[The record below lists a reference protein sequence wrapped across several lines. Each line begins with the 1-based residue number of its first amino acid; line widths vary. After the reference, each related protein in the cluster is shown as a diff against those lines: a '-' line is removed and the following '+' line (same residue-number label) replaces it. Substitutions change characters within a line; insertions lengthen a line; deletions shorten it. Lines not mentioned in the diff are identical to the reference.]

1 MGAVPEAGVSKGAVR
16 PRTVSESRTRKR
28 RILFLVLL
36 AGLLGGLFW
45 DGSPLG
51 TLALHQALVMKFPLV
66 RQVTPTELVSWM
78 QDPKRPP
85 PLLVDV
91 RVQAEFQH
99 SHLQGAVHLDPTAAD
114 LSPLQR
120 IPYEQPIVVYDAAGA
135 GGTAMVVALSRAG
148 YRRLSNLDGGVFR
161 WVNQG
166 HPVVT
171 EQGEAHTV
179 AAASWFWGRL
189 LKARYRP

>member
-1 MGAVPEAGVSKGAVR
+1 M
-16 PRTVSESRTRKR
+16 PRTASESKSRKR
-28 RILFLVLL
+28 HIVWLVLL

-51 TLALHQALVMKFPLV
+51 TWALHQALRMKFPLV
-66 RQVTPTELVSWM
+66 RQVTPAELVTWM

-85 PLLVDV
+85 PLLVDA
-91 RVQAEFQH
+91 RTLAEFQH
-99 SHLQGAVHLDPTAAD
+99 SHLQGAVHLDPSAGD
-114 LSPLQR
+114 LTPLQR
-120 IPYEQPIVVYDAAGA
+120 IPYEQAVVVYDAAGV
-135 GGTAMVVALSRAG
+135 GGTAMVIALSRAG
-148 YRRLSNLDGGVFR
+148 YRRLSNLDGGIFG

-171 EQGEAHTV
+171 DVGEAHTV
-179 AAASWFWGRL
+179 TPVSWSWGRL

>member
-1 MGAVPEAGVSKGAVR
+1 MPA
-16 PRTVSESRTRKR
+16 RTVSGSRTRR
-28 RILFLVLL
+28 RSLLILVVL

-51 TLALHQALVMKFPLV
+51 TWVLHQPLRMKFPLV
-66 RQVTPTELVSWM
+66 RQVSPAELVVWM
-78 QDPKRPP
+78 RDPKRPP

-91 RVQAEFQH
+91 RPLAEFQQ
-99 SHLQGAVHLDPTAAD
+99 SHLQGAAHVDPALRD

-120 IPYEQPIVVYDAAGA
+120 IPYEQPILVYDAAGV
-135 GGTAMVVALSRAG
+135 GGTVMVIALSHAG
-148 YRRLSNLDGGVFR
+148 YRRLSNLDGGIFR
-161 WVNQG
+161 WANEG

-171 EQGEAHTV
+171 DQGEASSV
-179 AAASWFWGRL
+179 APVSWVWGRL